1 MLSVLSPLL
10 YGPMSVLSAGVRGI
24 YSVGGNLFFGKKSNV
39 HESITNS
46 TSNNTSTSTSNGVSN
61 NSNNVGEVEVSLADT
76 CDAATHIDGT
86 CSLTSPSLI
95 PAVVD
100 IENIEHLPDDP
111 DMVVLGSINNS
122 KLDRKWTWGK
132 KSDKKKPDRVRISE
146 SDWSHMTPYIEPRHL
161 SIHSAQISEVRRQ
174 EKYLLEE
181 WERI

>member
-10 YGPMSVLSAGVRGI
+10 YGPMYVLSAGVRGI

-39 HESITNS
+39 SETISNS
-46 TSNNTSTSTSNGVSN
+46 TINTTGNNTSNGVGN

-86 CSLTSPSLI
+86 CSVTSPSLI
-95 PAVVD
+95 PAIVD
-100 IENIEHLPDDP
+100 TESIEHLPDDP
-111 DMVVLGSINNS
+111 NMVVLGAINNS
-122 KLDRKWTWGK
+122 KLDRKWTWGWK
-132 KSDKKKPDRVRISE
+132 TDKKEPDRVHISE

-161 SIHSAQISEVRRQ
+161 SIHSSQISEVRRRL
-174 EKYLLEE
+174 KYLLEE